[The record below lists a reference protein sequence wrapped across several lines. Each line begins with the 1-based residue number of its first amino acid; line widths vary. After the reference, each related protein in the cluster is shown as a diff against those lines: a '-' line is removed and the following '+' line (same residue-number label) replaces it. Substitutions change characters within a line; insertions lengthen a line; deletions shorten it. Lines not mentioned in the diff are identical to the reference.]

1 MYTPISIIK
10 IHVGSEIN
18 VEVSV
23 CARLYT
29 DYIFIVNCFFI
40 EFLS

>member
-18 VEVSV
+18 NVEVSV

-29 DYIFIVNCFFI
+29 DYIIIVNF
-40 EFLS
+40 